1 MRVRVIVQ
9 VDPATGER
17 PPAGAD
23 LVVELRDTSNAD
35 APSVTLASV
44 HHPLPPGD
52 EPALEIDL
60 DVDDATIDPRAS
72 LTVFAQCIA
81 DSSRGRSKGDWIT
94 MESHPVRLGDHDES
108 QSTKITLRQ
117 IR

>member
-1 MRVRVIVQ
+1 VIVQ

-23 LVVELRDTSNAD
+23 LVVELRDTSIAD
-35 APSVTLASV
+35 APSVTLATV
-44 HHPLPPGD
+44 RRALPSGD
-52 EPALEIDL
+52 EPAAEIDL
-60 DVDDATIDPRAS
+60 DVDDAMIDPRAS

-81 DSSRGRSKGDWIT
+81 DSSRGRTKGDWIT
-94 MESHPVRLGDHDES
+94 TESYPVRPGDRDEL
-108 QSTKITLRQ
+108 QSTEITLRQ